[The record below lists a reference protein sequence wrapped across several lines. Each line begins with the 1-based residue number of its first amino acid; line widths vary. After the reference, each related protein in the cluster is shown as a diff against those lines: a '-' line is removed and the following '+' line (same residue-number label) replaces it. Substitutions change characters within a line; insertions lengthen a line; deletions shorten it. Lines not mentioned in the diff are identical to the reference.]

1 MSTQEISVKPAKQK
15 KEKEPKPALA
25 QQISVTPDGD
35 FVIIKIPKKLIA
47 KQLFSF

>member
-1 MSTQEISVKPAKQK
+1 VSEIPVKSKVK
-15 KEKEPKPALA
+15 KPEKPTPN

-35 FVIIKIPKKLIA
+35 YVIIRMPKKLIA

>member
-1 MSTQEISVKPAKQK
+1 MSEIPVK
-15 KEKEPKPALA
+15 KEKVKKEKPEKPTQA

-35 FVIIKIPKKLIA
+35 FVIIRMPKKLIA

>member
-1 MSTQEISVKPAKQK
+1 MTTSEIPVK
-15 KEKEPKPALA
+15 KEKVKKDKPDKPALA

-35 FVIIKIPKKLIA
+35 FVIIRMPKKLIA